1 MLKTEMRNPN
11 TMHIDRMTSREMV
24 AAMARENYRAAQAVE
39 EQSEVIAQVVDLIAE
54 AFNTGHR
61 LFFIGCGTSGRLG
74 VLDAVECPPTFGAD
88 TSMVQGIIAGGEKR
102 MFAASENEEDKD
114 EKGREDVIARGVSTG
129 DVVVGVSVAGGA
141 AYVVG
146 GLQQARALGAATVAL
161 TCNENSPIGAV
172 SDLCIVTDTG
182 AEVITGSTRMKAGTA
197 QKIILNMLSTVAM
210 IKLGNVYENMMI
222 NLRPSNEKL
231 TLRMIRIVTEII
243 GVKEEEA
250 RKLLEESNW
259 DIRTAVRKH
268 SACNER

>member
-129 DVVVGVSVAGGA
+129 DVVVGISVAGGA

-182 AEVITGSTRMKAGTA
+182 AEVITGSTRLKAGTA
-197 QKIILNMLSTVAM
+197 HKMVMNMLTTCAM
-210 IKLGNVYENMMI
+210 VKTGRVYENMMVNLKPYNIKLRQRVI
-222 NLRPSNEKL
+222 NIVCDICGCDQEKAVEL
-231 TLRMIRIVTEII
+231 LDATGWEIR
-243 GVKEEEA
+243 A
-250 RKLLEESNW
+250 
-259 DIRTAVRKH
+259 A
-268 SACNER
+268 AERYRGEQE